1 MYKIIVS
8 DFDGTLVNYEENI
21 PASTVAIIDKLRKHG
36 YQFVVSTGRCL
47 QSILYYNGDYPFI
60 DYIVSCNGAYVYD
73 YKKGKCIAKKNIL
86 ISNVKKII
94 QKYIDTHIIYVIDH
108 KMWHLLSKKS
118 AYEEEFD
125 VVKEDDYVSFLN
137 ENKTNIYK
145 MEIYFETLNEARK
158 ELKKI
163 QNMKLKVNANLQIN
177 HSRYLIEITHEEV
190 NKLEGIKKILRQE
203 KLTLE
208 NVISFGD
215 SYNDIELI
223 KNSGLGIVPQNAI
236 DEVKQIADSIT
247 LDYNHK
253 GVEVYLRENEEL
265 LLSKI
270 SK

>member
-8 DFDGTLVNYEENI
+8 DFDGTLVNDEDNI
-21 PASTVAIIDKLRKHG
+21 PTSTVAIIDKLRKHG

-47 QSILYYNGDYPFI
+47 QSVSYYNGDYPFI
-60 DYIVSCNGAYVYD
+60 DYIVSCNGAYIYD
-73 YKKGKCIAKKNIL
+73 VKKEKCIYKKNIL
-86 ISNVKKII
+86 ISNVKKMINRY
-94 QKYIDTHIIYVIDH
+94 KEGHIIYVIDH
-108 KMWHLLSKKS
+108 KMWHLLSEKS

-125 VVKEDDYVSFLN
+125 VVKEDDYVAFLN
-137 ENKTNIYK
+137 QNKTNIYK
-145 MEIYFETLNEARK
+145 MEIYFETINEAKK
-158 ELKKI
+158 ELKVI

-177 HSRYLIEITHEEV
+177 HNQNLIEITHLDV

-215 SYNDIELI
+215 GYNDIELI
-223 KNSGLGIVPQNAI
+223 KNSGLGIVPQNAV
-236 DEVKQIADSIT
+236 DEIKKIADSIT

-253 GVEVYLRENEEL
+253 GVEVYLKENEDL